1 MNKKYIGFA
10 RVSSREQER
19 EGFSL
24 DVQEEAFEYFAKS
37 KKGVVDKVFRIAET
51 ATKAEQRKVFREA
64 IAFAKQN
71 ASEYDGMLFYKI
83 DRAARNMKDF
93 MLLEDIEEAYD
104 LPIISVTQPTENS
117 PTGRMIRRTL
127 ATIGAFQTEQQ
138 SLDIQSGIAKRVAL
152 GWFPSRC
159 PYGYRNVRHD
169 GRATAEVHPEDAAKV
184 QRAGE
189 LRIYEHLSPEM
200 IAERLY
206 EEGLFYADSKPRF
219 SPSKLYD
226 ILTDLSYI
234 GFVWYRGKWHPGQH
248 KPLFDKVTWELLQQS
263 FGLRLYR
270 AHDKT
275 YANELIYCGFCGH
288 FVTCEVKPRTTK
300 AGLVEYRY
308 YRCARY
314 QRPGHPRI
322 RLKEEELELQA
333 RQLLVSFRA
342 FRPDMQQLL
351 VNAAVDRL
359 RQDRASS
366 EFRSEEAKRQLALI
380 DGQRDELLNLR
391 LAKSIPEE
399 KFSSKQA
406 ELLERETAI
415 RRQIQTVAELRTHD
429 DTLAARAPVVFE
441 HVQQGWDSLA
451 RTSKHEILRL
461 LFGEFVL
468 DGRVLVP
475 KNGTPLELFSASTP
489 SAVA

>member
-1 MNKKYIGFA
+1 MTKKYIGFA

-24 DVQEEAFEYFAKS
+24 EVQEEAFGHFAKS
-37 KKGVVDKVFRIAET
+37 KNGVVDKIFRIAET
-51 ATKAEQRKVFREA
+51 ATKAEERKVFREA
-64 IAFAKQN
+64 TDFAKQH
-71 ASEYDGMLFYKI
+71 AAEYDGMLFYKI
-83 DRAARNMKDF
+83 DRAARNMKDLL
-93 MLLEDIEEAYD
+93 LLEDIEEKYG
-104 LPIISVTQPTENS
+104 LPFISVTQPVENT

-127 ATIGAFQTEQQ
+127 ATMGAFQTEQQ
-138 SLDIQSGIAKRVAL
+138 SLDIRSGIAKRVAL

-169 GRATAEVHPEDAAKV
+169 GRATAEVHPENAAKV
-184 QRAGE
+184 RRAGE
-189 LRIYEHLSPEM
+189 LRIYGHLSPEL

-219 SPSKLYD
+219 SPSKLYEM
-226 ILTDLSYI
+226 LTDLSYI

-263 FGLRLYR
+263 FGLRLYK

-288 FVTCEVKPRTTK
+288 FVTCEVKPKTTK
-300 AGLVEYRY
+300 AGLIEYRY

-314 QRPGHPRI
+314 RRPGHPGI
-322 RLKEEELELQA
+322 RLKEVELDLQA
-333 RQLLVSFRA
+333 RQLLDSFRA

-351 VNAAVDRL
+351 LNAAVDRL
-359 RQDRASS
+359 QQDRAGS
-366 EFRSEEAKRQLALI
+366 EIRSEEAKRQLALI
-380 DGQRDELLNLR
+380 EGQRDELLNLR
-391 LAKSIPEE
+391 LARSIPEE
-399 KFSSKQA
+399 KFNAKQA
-406 ELLERETAI
+406 ELLERESTI
-415 RRQIQTVAELRTHD
+415 RRQMQTIAELRTHD
-429 DTLAARAPVVFE
+429 DALAARAPAVFD
-441 HVQQGWDSLA
+441 HIQQDWDSLTC
-451 RTSKHEILRL
+451 TSKHEILRL
-461 LFGEFVL
+461 VSGGFVL

-475 KNGTPLELFSASTP
+475 KNGTPLELFSAPTP